1 MHTVWSKQAY
11 ALTMDTFIYRESI
24 KSHMEQ
30 HPELRGV
37 IGEDKGATEWGLN
50 FINKGKTKVNG
61 ANY

>member
-1 MHTVWSKQAY
+1 
-11 ALTMDTFIYRESI
+11 
-24 KSHMEQ
+24 MEQ